1 MGRQGSEPVRL
12 RSAPQPEL
20 VPTERNIEESYL
32 FAGGA
37 NGENEIREYVID
49 VVLEDGRKA
58 QRRFRYTPSKEYGD
72 TTDFDRDV
80 YRAIILHAFR
90 TGVCPRRGSCT
101 SASTSCGRSST
112 CLRRAIATARYANR
126 SSSSRPCR
134 STPTPTGRRLR
145 ASRANTT
152 RRSTG

>member
-12 RSAPQPEL
+12 RPAPQPEL

-80 YRAIILHAFR
+80 YRAIILHAFQNGGMPPD
-90 TGVCPRRGSCT
+90 GVVYFSLYQ
-101 SASTSCGRSST
+101 
-112 CLRRAIATARYANR
+112 LRKILDLPEKGDSYRKIRESIVKLQTMSVNADTYWQELKGFK
-126 SSSSRPCR
+126 S
-134 STPTPTGRRLR
+134 
-145 ASRANTT
+145 
-152 RRSTG
+152 